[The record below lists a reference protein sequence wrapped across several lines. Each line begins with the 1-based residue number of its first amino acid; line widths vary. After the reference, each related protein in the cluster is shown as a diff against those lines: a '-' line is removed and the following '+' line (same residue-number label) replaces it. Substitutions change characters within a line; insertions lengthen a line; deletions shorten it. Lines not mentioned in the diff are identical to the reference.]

1 LAVVGIREV
10 VRILTTVNWETS
22 SNGASLSDMTEGGRC
37 HLRVGFASD
46 AVPIL
51 QSGLGNAPHLV
62 LGGTG
67 AVAASYRP
75 S

>member
-1 LAVVGIREV
+1 MAVVGIREV
-10 VRILTTVNWETS
+10 VRMLTTVNWETS
-22 SNGASLSDMTEGGRC
+22 SNGASLSDMTERGRSRIC
-37 HLRVGFASD
+37 ARFASD

-51 QSGLGNAPHLV
+51 QSGPGNAPHLV

-67 AVAASYRP
+67 AAAASYRP